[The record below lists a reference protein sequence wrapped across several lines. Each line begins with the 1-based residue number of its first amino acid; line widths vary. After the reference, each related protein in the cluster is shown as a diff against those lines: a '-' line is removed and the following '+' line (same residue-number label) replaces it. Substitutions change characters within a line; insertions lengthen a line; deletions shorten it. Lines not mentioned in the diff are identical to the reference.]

1 MERRLHHVRT
11 LHGLHAVS
19 SESYS
24 VCVGGGEL
32 VSRTRCVGG
41 GGVSES
47 YSSWAGPSPV
57 MCGASAASCSNSTRA
72 TRCFK

>member
-1 MERRLHHVRT
+1 MECGLHHVRT

-24 VCVGGGEL
+24 VC
-32 VSRTRCVGG
+32 G

-47 YSSWAGPSPV
+47 YSSWAGPSPA
-57 MCGASAASCSNSTRA
+57 MAGWGGGQS
-72 TRCFK
+72 